1 MPNMLLGT
9 MRTFLWQRPRAYEPS
24 PEVLVRSVHFGALAG
39 KQSAVSGATS
49 EETASPPSADD
60 QEDQAAEERVPATS
74 PLLDEVK
81 PDHPVREAI
90 EDADAERRA
99 GGLGK
104 PGKPLNARSPFM
116 VGMMG
121 AAGVAVTIG
130 LVELFL
136 KASSVLILIGLAFFI
151 AAGLDP
157 VVVWLNRHGVR
168 RWAAV
173 LIVILALFAFVG
185 GFVAAAIP
193 PVSAQTSALINELP
207 RYVHQLQDHSS
218 TLGKLNDKYHIQ
230 QRVTTLL
237 STKGSALA
245 GGVIGAGKIV
255 ISTVSSI
262 LLVAVMTIYFL
273 VGMPQVKL
281 FLYHLIPHSRR
292 TRAVLIGDEIFT
304 KVGGY
309 VLGNVITSF
318 IAGAGTFLWMLAWG
332 IPYPALL
339 GLLIFLLDLI
349 PVIGSTI
356 GGAIVTLV
364 ALTVSIPVAIAT
376 LVFYVAYRLAEDYL
390 LVPRIIGHTV
400 KVPALG
406 GMVAIVLGG
415 VVMGII
421 GALIALPVAAAIQLL
436 LQEITFPRL
445 DKG

>member
-1 MPNMLLGT
+1 
-9 MRTFLWQRPRAYEPS
+9 
-24 PEVLVRSVHFGALAG
+24 
-39 KQSAVSGATS
+39 VSGATS
-49 EETASPPSADD
+49 EETASPPSAED
-60 QEDQAAEERVPATS
+60 QEDQAAEEQVPATS

-90 EDADAERRA
+90 EDAEAERRA

-121 AAGVAVTIG
+121 ALGVAVTIG

-136 KASSVLILIGLAFFI
+136 KATSVLILIGLAFFI

-157 VVVWLNRHGVR
+157 VVVWLNRHGIR

-173 LIVILALFAFVG
+173 LIVILALFAFIG
-185 GFVAAAIP
+185 GFIAAAIP

-230 QRVTTLL
+230 QRVTSLL

-255 ISTVSSI
+255 ISTVSSL

-273 VGMPQVKL
+273 IGMPRVKL

-349 PVIGSTI
+349 PVIGSTV

-364 ALTVSIPVAIAT
+364 ALTVSIPVAIGT
-376 LVFYVAYRLAEDYL
+376 LVFYCAYRLAEDYL

-436 LQEITFPRL
+436 LEEITFPRL

>member
-1 MPNMLLGT
+1 M
-9 MRTFLWQRPRAYEPS
+9 
-24 PEVLVRSVHFGALAG
+24 
-39 KQSAVSGATS
+39 SGATS
-49 EETASPPSADD
+49 EETASPASADD
-60 QEDQAAEERVPATS
+60 QEDQAAAEQVPPTS

-81 PDHPVREAI
+81 PGHPVREAI
-90 EDADAERRA
+90 EDAEAERRS

-104 PGKPLNARSPFM
+104 PGKPLNSRSPFM

-121 AAGVAVTIG
+121 AAGVAVTYG

-136 KASSVLILIGLAFFI
+136 KARSVLILIGLAFFI

-157 VVVWLNRHGVR
+157 VVLWLTRHGLR

-173 LIVILALFAFVG
+173 LVVVLALFAFIG

-193 PVSAQTSALINELP
+193 PVTAQTSTLINELP
-207 RYVHQLQDHSS
+207 KYVHQLQDHSS
-218 TLGKLNDKYHIQ
+218 TLGRLNDKYHIE
-230 QRVTTLL
+230 QRLSSLL
-237 STKGSALA
+237 NTKGSALV
-245 GGVIGAGKIV
+245 GGVIGAGQIV
-255 ISTVSSI
+255 ISTVSS
-262 LLVAVMTIYFL
+262 LVLIAVMTIYFL
-273 VGMPQVKL
+273 IGMPRTKL
-281 FLYHLIPHSRR
+281 FLYHLVPHSRR
-292 TRAVLIGDEIFT
+292 TRVVLIGDEIFT

-339 GLLIFLLDLI
+339 GLLIFLLDLV

-376 LVFYVAYRLAEDYL
+376 LVFYIAYRLAEDYL

-406 GMVAIVLGG
+406 GMVAIVIGG

-421 GALIALPVAAAIQLL
+421 GALIALPVAAAIQLIL
-436 LQEITFPRL
+436 EEVTFRHL
-445 DKG
+445 DNS

>member
-1 MPNMLLGT
+1 
-9 MRTFLWQRPRAYEPS
+9 
-24 PEVLVRSVHFGALAG
+24 
-39 KQSAVSGATS
+39 VSGATS
-49 EETASPPSADD
+49 EETASPVSADH
-60 QEDQAAEERVPATS
+60 QEDQAAAEHVPPTS

-90 EDADAERRA
+90 EDAEAERRA

-116 VGMMG
+116 IGMTG
-121 AAGVAVTIG
+121 ALGVAVTIG

-136 KASSVLILIGLAFFI
+136 KATSVLILIGLAFFI

-157 VVVWLNRHGVR
+157 VVVWLNRHGIR

-173 LIVILALFAFVG
+173 VIVILALFVFVG
-185 GFVAAAIP
+185 GFIAAAIP
-193 PVSAQTSALINELP
+193 PVSAQTSTLINELP
-207 RYVHQLQDHSS
+207 KYVHQLQDHSS
-218 TLGKLNDKYHIQ
+218 TLGRLNDKYHIE
-230 QRVTTLL
+230 QRVSSLL
-237 STKGSALA
+237 STKGTALV
-245 GGVIGAGKIV
+245 GGVIGAGQIV
-255 ISTVSSI
+255 ISTLSSM
-262 LLVAVMTIYFL
+262 LLVAVMTVYFL
-273 VGMPQVKL
+273 IGMPQTKL
-281 FLYHLIPHSRR
+281 FLYHLVPHSRR
-292 TRAVLIGDEIFT
+292 TRVVLLGDEIFT

-339 GLLIFLLDLI
+339 GLLVFLLDLI
-349 PVIGSTI
+349 PIIGSMV
-356 GGAIVTLV
+356 GGVIVTLV
-364 ALTVSIPVAIAT
+364 ALTVSLPVAIAT
-376 LVFYVAYRLAEDYL
+376 LVFYAGYKLAEDYL

-400 KVPALG
+400 KVAPLG

-415 VVMGII
+415 VVMGIV

>member
-1 MPNMLLGT
+1 
-9 MRTFLWQRPRAYEPS
+9 
-24 PEVLVRSVHFGALAG
+24 V
-39 KQSAVSGATS
+39 
-49 EETASPPSADD
+49 PP
-60 QEDQAAEERVPATS
+60 TS
-74 PLLDEVK
+74 PLLDEVE
-81 PDHPVREAI
+81 PGHPVREAI
-90 EDADAERRA
+90 EDAEAERRA

-136 KASSVLILIGLAFFI
+136 RATSVLILIGLAFFI

-173 LIVILALFAFVG
+173 LIVILGLFAFVG
-185 GFVAAAIP
+185 GFIAAAIP
-193 PVSAQTSALINELP
+193 PVSAQTSALINEMP
-207 RYVHQLQDHSS
+207 KYVHELQNHSS

-230 QRVTTLL
+230 QRLTSLL

-255 ISTVSSI
+255 ISTVSSV

-273 VGMPQVKL
+273 VGMPQTKL
-281 FLYHLIPHSRR
+281 FLYHLVPHSRR
-292 TRAVLIGDEIFT
+292 TRVVLIGDEIFT

-349 PVIGSTI
+349 PVIGSTV

-364 ALTVSIPVAIAT
+364 AVTVSIPVAIAT

-406 GMVAIVLGG
+406 GMVAIVIGG
-415 VVMGII
+415 VVLGII
-421 GALIALPVAAAIQLL
+421 GALIALPVAAAIQLIL
-436 LQEITFPRL
+436 EEVTFRRL
-445 DKG
+445 DNS

>member
-1 MPNMLLGT
+1 
-9 MRTFLWQRPRAYEPS
+9 
-24 PEVLVRSVHFGALAG
+24 
-39 KQSAVSGATS
+39 VSGATS

-60 QEDQAAEERVPATS
+60 QEDQAAAEQVPATS

-90 EDADAERRA
+90 EDAEAERRA

-121 AAGVAVTIG
+121 ALGVAVTIG

-136 KASSVLILIGLAFFI
+136 KATSVLILIGLAFFI

-218 TLGKLNDKYHIQ
+218 TLGKLNDKYHLQ

-376 LVFYVAYRLAEDYL
+376 LIFYVAYRLAEDYL

>member
-1 MPNMLLGT
+1 
-9 MRTFLWQRPRAYEPS
+9 
-24 PEVLVRSVHFGALAG
+24 
-39 KQSAVSGATS
+39 VSGATS
-49 EETASPPSADD
+49 EETARPASADD
-60 QEDQAAEERVPATS
+60 QEEQAAAEHVPATS

-81 PDHPVREAI
+81 QGHPVREAI

-116 VGMMG
+116 VGMTG
-121 AAGVAVTIG
+121 ALGVAVTIG

-136 KASSVLILIGLAFFI
+136 KATSVLILIGLAFFI

-157 VVVWLNRHGVR
+157 VVVWLNRHGIR
-168 RWAAV
+168 RAPAV
-173 LIVILALFAFVG
+173 LIVILGLFAFVG
-185 GFVAAAIP
+185 AFVAAAIP

-207 RYVHQLQDHSS
+207 RYVHELQDHSS
-218 TLGKLNDKYHIQ
+218 TLGKLNDKYHLQ
-230 QRVTTLL
+230 QRVTSLL

-255 ISTVSSI
+255 ISTVSSL

-273 VGMPQVKL
+273 IGMPRVKL

-376 LVFYVAYRLAEDYL
+376 LIFYIAYRLAEDYL

-436 LQEITFPRL
+436 LEEITFPHL

>member
-1 MPNMLLGT
+1 M
-9 MRTFLWQRPRAYEPS
+9 
-24 PEVLVRSVHFGALAG
+24 
-39 KQSAVSGATS
+39 SGATS
-49 EETASPPSADD
+49 EETASPASADD
-60 QEDQAAEERVPATS
+60 QEDQAAAEQVPATS

-81 PDHPVREAI
+81 PGDPVREAI

-121 AAGVAVTIG
+121 AAGVAVTFA

-136 KASSVLILIGLAFFI
+136 RASSVLILIGLAFFI

-185 GFVAAAIP
+185 GFIAAAIP

-207 RYVHQLQDHSS
+207 QVRPQLQDHSS
-218 TLGKLNDKYHIQ
+218 TLGRLNDKYHIE
-230 QRVTTLL
+230 QRMTSLL

-281 FLYHLIPHSRR
+281 FLYRLVPRSRR
-292 TRAVLIGDEIFT
+292 TRVVLIGDEIFT

-318 IAGAGTFLWMLAWG
+318 IAGSGTFLWMLAWG

-349 PVIGSTI
+349 PVIGSTV

-376 LVFYVAYRLAEDYL
+376 LIFYVAYRLAEDYL

-436 LQEITFPRL
+436 LEEITFPRL
-445 DKG
+445 DKS